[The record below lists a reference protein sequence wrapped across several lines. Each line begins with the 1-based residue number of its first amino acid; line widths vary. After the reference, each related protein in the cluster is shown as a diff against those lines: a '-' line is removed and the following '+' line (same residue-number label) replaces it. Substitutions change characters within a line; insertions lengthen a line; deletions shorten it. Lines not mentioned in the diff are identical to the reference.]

1 MTTIATALQMLIIPA
16 DPAQPCRLA
25 PYVPETLEALIAAEL
40 GADRYHRTTVAVQG
54 EHFHT
59 VRHAHQDGAALNTRV
74 RAFVHDGDCPHLAQF
89 FHGDII
95 VTGRVHVDALGLIGT
110 TENLALDPAT
120 LAHFAPTPAT
130 A

>member
-1 MTTIATALQMLIIPA
+1 MTTTATALQMLIIPA

-25 PYVPETLEALIAAEL
+25 PYVPETLEALITAEL

-59 VRHAHQDGAALNTRV
+59 IRHAAQHGAPLNTRV
-74 RAFVHDGDCPHLAQF
+74 RDYVHGGDCPHVAQF

-120 LAHFAPTPAT
+120 LAHFTPTPAT
-130 A
+130 V